1 MPHSITDEHPAAA
14 AVAGA
19 ALAMAIAMP
28 TLRHSSDD
36 VPGIRRVRHG
46 RGFSYRWPDGRA
58 VADPRAIA
66 RIRSLAIPPA
76 WTDVW
81 ISPHANGH
89 VQATGRDARRRK
101 QHRYHPRWTA
111 VRDAAKYERLL
122 AFGRALP
129 RLRRRIAVDLAVPG
143 LPHRR
148 VVALVVALLDRT
160 LMRVGN
166 DEYARTNGSYGL
178 TTLTDRHARIA
189 GSTLRFRFRGKSG
202 ITHDVDLADR
212 RLARLVKQCQELPGS
227 QLFQY
232 VDEAGRV
239 RDLTSGDVNQYLRTH
254 MGEAFTAKDFR
265 TWAGTVLAA
274 EALAALERSPDHR
287 PGEAVVRRAVE
298 EVARQLGNTRTVCRK
313 CYIHPRVID
322 AYLDGGL
329 RRVLGARVRRRLTD
343 RRAGAGAEG
352 AVLRLLAR
360 RLSPRRRAARSR

>member
-1 MPHSITDEHPAAA
+1 MSA
-14 AVAGA
+14 
-19 ALAMAIAMP
+19 
-28 TLRHSSDD
+28 LRHSSDD
-36 VPGIRRVRHG
+36 GPGIRRVRHG
-46 RGFSYRWPDGRA
+46 RGFSYRWPDGRV
-58 VADPRAIA
+58 VADPRTVA
-66 RIRSLAIPPA
+66 RIRALAIPPA
-76 WTDVW
+76 WTQVW

-129 RLRRRIAVDLAVPG
+129 RLRRRVARDLAATG

-148 VVALVVALLDRT
+148 VVALVVLLLDRT

-166 DEYARTNGSYGL
+166 DEYARTNHSYGV
-178 TTLTDRHARIA
+178 TTLTDRHAQVSGA
-189 GSTLRFRFRGKSG
+189 TVRFRFRGKSG
-202 ITHDVDLADR
+202 ITHEVDLTDR

-232 VDEAGRV
+232 VDERGRV
-239 RDLTSGDVNQYLRTH
+239 RDLTSSDVNQYLRTH

-274 EALAALERSPDHR
+274 EALAALEQAPDHR
-287 PGEAVVRRAVE
+287 PGETAVRRAVE
-298 EVARQLGNTRTVCRK
+298 DVAAQLGNTRTVCRK

-329 RRVLGARVRRRLTD
+329 RRWLRARVRRRSD
-343 RRAGAGAEG
+343 RRAGGGAER

-360 RLSPRRRAARSR
+360 RLSARRRAA